1 MCAETKS
8 PHTTARR
15 CRGDSPLGA
24 TLPRRGLLLFVFLL
38 TAHGSLLTAFPQEV
52 QTLDL
57 ATRDIHPLAVRLGNA
72 AVIQLPVEP
81 VATHVGDPTMWL
93 VEKTER
99 LVSIKPIQTGARDT
113 NLALVTR
120 QGTLSFSVHLA
131 GENEPF
137 TPMIRVTRILDDS
150 KPLPP
155 VSSSLP
161 ESLAATVIRE
171 IRIAQNYSALK
182 QAGAPEIREVE
193 FFFQMFI
200 RATKSHACTLLQS
213 FRFRDTHHLV
223 LHFLME
229 NRGDEPLTF
238 DPRRT
243 LVRVGETFFAP
254 LAVSLGQNP
263 LPAKGMSEN
272 FLLLDGS
279 TGLSPRQAFEIL
291 LPANPSDTEAHP
303 ACAVGHEA
311 CGATESPP

>member
-1 MCAETKS
+1 MCAEWQDFHAK
-8 PHTTARR
+8 ARSR
-15 CRGDSPLGA
+15 KGGSPLG
-24 TLPRRGLLLFVFLL
+24 FVALREVILIFLL
-38 TAHGSLLTAFPQEV
+38 TAHGLPLTLHAQEV
-52 QTLDL
+52 QTLEL
-57 ATRDIHPLAVRLGNA
+57 ATRDVHPLAVRLGNA

-81 VATHVGDPTMWL
+81 VATHIGDPAMWL

-99 LVSIKPIQTGARDT
+99 LVSIKPLQAGARDT

-155 VSSSLP
+155 VPVSLP
-161 ESLAATVIRE
+161 ESLAFTVIQE

-182 QAGAPEIREVE
+182 QAGAPEVREVE
-193 FFFQMFI
+193 FFFQMFT
-200 RATKSHACTLLQS
+200 RTTKSYACTLLQS
-213 FRFRDTHHLV
+213 FRFRDTRHLV

-238 DPRRT
+238 DHRRA

-254 LAVSLGQNP
+254 LAVSLGRNP
-263 LPAKGMSEN
+263 LPPQAMSEN
-272 FLLLDGS
+272 FLFLDGS

-291 LPANPSDTEAHP
+291 LT
-303 ACAVGHEA
+303 
-311 CGATESPP
+311 ATEPSLASTKQPDGREAGSNAAEPPR